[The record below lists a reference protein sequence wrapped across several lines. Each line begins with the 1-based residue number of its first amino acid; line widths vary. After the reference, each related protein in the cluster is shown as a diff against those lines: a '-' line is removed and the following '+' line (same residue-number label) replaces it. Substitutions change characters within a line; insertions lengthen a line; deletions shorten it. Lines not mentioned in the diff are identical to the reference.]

1 MNLQSNTHAEG
12 STGLGDGASQTTGTA
27 MNIIY
32 HLSYVVGLVFIIGET
47 VKRGPGYF
55 AINATTMFE
64 DYVGGAVLI
73 AAALVW
79 HRRHRMAPTLMA
91 AAWAYSVGGLFVPFF
106 AHLEAALR
114 GYTMRPD
121 QPYQD
126 TASIAI
132 KGVLW
137 LICLVCT
144 YVSLRSVGRL
154 AAGARR

>member
-1 MNLQSNTHAEG
+1 MNVQSNSHAETPIG
-12 STGLGDGASQTTGTA
+12 PRDTSRDNGTA
-27 MNIIY
+27 MNILY
-32 HLSYVVGLVFIIGET
+32 HLSYVVGLFFIIGET

-64 DYVGGAVLI
+64 DYFGGIVLI
-73 AAALVW
+73 AAALFW
-79 HRRHRMAPTLMA
+79 RRRHSLAPKLMS
-91 AAWAYSVGGLFVPFF
+91 AAWAYSLGGLFVPFF

-126 TASIAI
+126 TASIVI
-132 KGVLW
+132 KGFLW

-144 YVSLRSVGRL
+144 YVSLRSGDRPT
-154 AAGARR
+154 AGAGR